1 MSKVFNLA
9 FQTTGNVSDSPGAI
23 VSDSVV
29 YAYATQGS
37 KTFLVFEN
45 GTSRLANNTLSSVKV
60 GLGLVSIG
68 VPTRVNGNAW
78 NNGEVVINQKY
89 LNQVYDDTSSRRVEM
104 NWPATSPIV
113 FTTPTT
119 IPSIVS
125 ATAAA
130 EKGYAE
136 FICLLNQTGVTP
148 PTVTVIKNE
157 ISENVTPYYD
167 IVGGYYLRFTSIATT
182 LQGGNFPQNNGSLNI
197 TLQNGNYTSPINSS
211 IWFETYRLSSDSSAI
226 FIESY
231 DGPTLTDDLLVD
243 AMLSVRL
250 YY

>member
-9 FQTTGNVSDSPGAI
+9 FQTSTNFSDSPGAI

-45 GTSRLANNTLSSVKV
+45 GTSRLANNTLGSVKV

-89 LNQVYDDTSSRRVEM
+89 LNQVYDGTTRRVEM
-104 NWPATSPIV
+104 NWPATAPIV
-113 FTTPTT
+113 FTTATT
-119 IPSIVS
+119 LPSIVS
-125 ATAAA
+125 AAAA
-130 EKGYAE
+130 ADKGYAE
-136 FICLLNQTGVTP
+136 FVCLITQSIGA
-148 PTVTVIKNE
+148 PTITTIKNE
-157 ISENVTPYYD
+157 ISDNVSATYVSPGVYNL
-167 IVGGYYLRFTSIATT
+167 VFGSISTT
-182 LQGGNFPQNNGSLNI
+182 LAGGGIFPANNGSLNI
-197 TLQNGNYTSPINSS
+197 TLQNGNYTNPIGTAL
-211 IWFETYRLSSDSSAI
+211 WFNAYRSDDARI
-226 FIESY
+226 AIESY
-231 DGPTLTDDLLVD
+231 DGAVLSDNVLIN
-243 AMLSVRL
+243 AMLQVRL

>member
-9 FQTTGNVSDSPGAI
+9 FQTSTNFSDSPGAI

-45 GTSRLANNTLSSVKV
+45 GTSRLANNTLGSVKV

-89 LNQVYDDTSSRRVEM
+89 LNQVYDGTTRRVEM
-104 NWPATSPIV
+104 NWPATAPIV
-113 FTTPTT
+113 FTTATT
-119 IPSIVS
+119 LPSIVS
-125 ATAAA
+125 AAAA
-130 EKGYAE
+130 ADKGYAE
-136 FICLLNQTGVTP
+136 FVCLITQSIGD
-148 PTVTVIKNE
+148 PTITTIKNE
-157 ISENVTPYYD
+157 ISESVNATYVSTGIYNL
-167 IVGGYYLRFTSIATT
+167 VFGSISTT
-182 LQGGNFPQNNGSLNI
+182 LAGGGIFPANNGSLNI
-197 TLQNGNYTSPINSS
+197 TLQNGNYTNPIGTAL
-211 IWFETYRLSSDSSAI
+211 WFEAYRSDDARI
-226 FIESY
+226 AIESY
-231 DGPTLTDDLLVD
+231 DGVDLVD
-243 AMLSVRL
+243 NVLANAMLQVRL

>member
-9 FQTTGNVSDSPGAI
+9 FQNSNGASDSPGAI
-23 VSDSVV
+23 VGDSVV
-29 YAYATQGS
+29 YAYAAPGS

-45 GTSRLANNTLSSVKV
+45 GTSRLANNALSSVKV
-60 GLGLVSIG
+60 GLGLTSVGS
-68 VPTRVNGNAW
+68 PTSVNGNLW
-78 NNGEVVINQKY
+78 SNGEVVINQKY

-104 NWPATSPIV
+104 NWPATSPIT
-113 FTTPTT
+113 FTTTT
-119 IPSIVS
+119 TLPSIVS

-136 FICLLNQTGVTP
+136 FTCLLTQTGAVA

-157 ISENVTPYYD
+157 ISENVSSTYD
-167 IVGGYYLRFTSIATT
+167 NNGIYYLTFSNIASTI
-182 LQGGNFPQNNGSLNI
+182 QGGAFPAGNGSLNI
-197 TLQNGNYTSPINSS
+197 TLQNGNYIAPIANGL
-211 IWFETYRLSSDSSAI
+211 WFEAYRGNTDRI
-226 FIESY
+226 YIESY
-231 DGPTLTDDLLVD
+231 DGTTATNGLLVN

>member
-9 FQTTGNVSDSPGAI
+9 FQTSTNFSDSPGAI

-45 GTSRLANNTLSSVKV
+45 GTSRLANNTLISVKV

-89 LNQVYDDTSSRRVEM
+89 LNQVYDGTTRRVEM

-113 FTTPTT
+113 FTTSTT
-119 IPSIVS
+119 LPSIVS
-125 ATAAA
+125 AAAA
-130 EKGYAE
+130 ADKGYAE
-136 FICLLNQTGVTP
+136 FVCLLTQSGATA

-157 ISENVTPYYD
+157 ISENVTASYVSTGTYQL
-167 IVGGYYLRFTSIATT
+167 IFGSISTT
-182 LQGGNFPQNNGSLNI
+182 LKGAGNFPASNGSLNI
-197 TLQNGNYTSPINSS
+197 TLQNGNYVDTITTAL
-211 IWFETYRLSSDSSAI
+211 WFEAYRTSDARI
-226 FIESY
+226 AIESY
-231 DGPTLTDDLLVD
+231 DGAGLTDGLLVE
-243 AMLSVRL
+243 AMLQVRL

>member
-9 FQTTGNVSDSPGAI
+9 FQTSTNFSDSPGAI

-45 GTSRLANNTLSSVKV
+45 GTSRLANNTLGSVKV

-89 LNQVYDDTSSRRVEM
+89 LNQVYDGTTRRVEM

-113 FTTPTT
+113 FTTSTT
-119 IPSIVS
+119 LPSIVS
-125 ATAAA
+125 AAAA
-130 EKGYAE
+130 ADKGYAE
-136 FICLLNQTGVTP
+136 FVCLITQSIGA
-148 PTVTVIKNE
+148 PTITTIKNE
-157 ISENVTPYYD
+157 ISESVNATYVSTGIYNL
-167 IVGGYYLRFTSIATT
+167 VFGSISTT
-182 LQGGNFPQNNGSLNI
+182 LAGGGIFPANNGSLNI
-197 TLQNGNYTSPINSS
+197 TLQNGNYTNPIGTAL
-211 IWFETYRLSSDSSAI
+211 WFEAYRSDDARI
-226 FIESY
+226 AIESY
-231 DGPTLTDDLLVD
+231 DGVDLVD
-243 AMLSVRL
+243 NVLANAMLQVRL

>member
-9 FQTTGNVSDSPGAI
+9 FQTSTNFSDSPGAI

-45 GTSRLANNTLSSVKV
+45 GTSRLANNTLGSVKV

-89 LNQVYDDTSSRRVEM
+89 LNQVYDGTTRRVEM

-113 FTTPTT
+113 FTTSTT
-119 IPSIVS
+119 LPSIVS
-125 ATAAA
+125 AAAA
-130 EKGYAE
+130 ADKGYAE
-136 FICLLNQTGVTP
+136 FVCLITQSIGA
-148 PTVTVIKNE
+148 PTITTIKNE
-157 ISENVTPYYD
+157 ISDNVSATYVSPGVYNL
-167 IVGGYYLRFTSIATT
+167 VFGSISTT
-182 LQGGNFPQNNGSLNI
+182 LAGGGIFPANNGSLNI
-197 TLQNGNYTSPINSS
+197 TLQNGNYTNPIGTAL
-211 IWFETYRLSSDSSAI
+211 WFEAYRSDDARI
-226 FIESY
+226 AIESY
-231 DGPTLTDDLLVD
+231 DGVDLVD
-243 AMLSVRL
+243 NVLANAMLQVRL

>member
-9 FQTTGNVSDSPGAI
+9 FQNSANAPDSPGAI

-45 GTSRLANNTLSSVKV
+45 GTSRLANNTLGSVKV

-89 LNQVYDDTSSRRVEM
+89 LNQVYDGTTRRVEM

-113 FTTPTT
+113 FTTSTT
-119 IPSIVS
+119 LPSIVS
-125 ATAAA
+125 AAAA
-130 EKGYAE
+130 ADKGYAE
-136 FICLLNQTGVTP
+136 FVCLLTQSGETA

-157 ISENVTPYYD
+157 ISENVTASHVSAGTYHLLF
-167 IVGGYYLRFTSIATT
+167 GSISTT
-182 LQGGNFPQNNGSLNI
+182 LAGGGILPENNGSLNI
-197 TLQNGNYTSPINSS
+197 TLQNGNYVDTITTAL
-211 IWFETYRLSSDSSAI
+211 WFEAYRVSEARI
-226 FIESY
+226 AIESY
-231 DGPTLTDDLLVD
+231 DGAGLTDGLLVE
-243 AMLSVRL
+243 AMLQVRL

>member
-9 FQTTGNVSDSPGAI
+9 FQTSGGVSDSPGAI

-29 YAYATQGS
+29 YAYAAPGS

-45 GTSRLANNTLSSVKV
+45 GTSRLANNTLSAVKV
-60 GLGLVSIG
+60 GLGLASVGS
-68 VPTRVNGNAW
+68 PTRVNGNAW
-78 NNGEVVINQKY
+78 GNGEVVINQKY
-89 LNQVYDDTSSRRVEM
+89 LNQVYDDTSSRRVEL
-104 NWPATSPIV
+104 NWPATSPIT
-113 FTTPTT
+113 FTTTT
-119 IPSIVS
+119 TLPSIVS

-136 FICLLNQTGVTP
+136 FICLLTQTGAVA

-157 ISENVTPYYD
+157 ISQSVTPNYD
-167 IVGGYYLRFTSIATT
+167 TIGLYYLSFPDIAST
-182 LQGGNFPQNNGSLNI
+182 LQGGSFPVGNGSLNI
-197 TLQNGNYTSPINSS
+197 TLQNGNYISPIAYGL
-211 IWFETYRLSSDSSAI
+211 WFESYSDGSSRI
-226 FIESY
+226 YIESY
-231 DGPTLTDDLLVD
+231 DGIDLTNGLLVN

>member
-9 FQTTGNVSDSPGAI
+9 FQTSTNFSDSPGAI

-45 GTSRLANNTLSSVKV
+45 GTSRLANNTLGSVKV

-89 LNQVYDDTSSRRVEM
+89 LNQVYDGTTRRVEM

-113 FTTPTT
+113 FTTSTT
-119 IPSIVS
+119 LLSIVS
-125 ATAAA
+125 AAAA
-130 EKGYAE
+130 ADKGYAE
-136 FICLLNQTGVTP
+136 FVCLITQSVGA
-148 PTVTVIKNE
+148 PTITTIKNE
-157 ISENVTPYYD
+157 ISDSVTASYISTGVYNL
-167 IVGGYYLRFTSIATT
+167 IFGSISTT
-182 LQGGNFPQNNGSLNI
+182 LAGGGIFPENNGSLNI
-197 TLQNGNYTSPINSS
+197 TLQNGNYTNPIGTAL
-211 IWFETYRLSSDSSAI
+211 WFEAYRVSEARI
-226 FIESY
+226 AIESY
-231 DGPTLTDDLLVD
+231 DGVDLVDNVLAD
-243 AMLSVRL
+243 AMLQVRL

>member
-9 FQTTGNVSDSPGAI
+9 FQTSTNFSDSPGAI

-45 GTSRLANNTLSSVKV
+45 GTSRLANNTLGSVKV

-89 LNQVYDDTSSRRVEM
+89 LNQVYDGTTRRVEM

-113 FTTPTT
+113 FTTSTT
-119 IPSIVS
+119 LPSIVS
-125 ATAAA
+125 AAAA
-130 EKGYAE
+130 ADKGYAE
-136 FICLLNQTGVTP
+136 FVCLITQSIGA
-148 PTVTVIKNE
+148 PTITTIKNE
-157 ISENVTPYYD
+157 ISDNVSATYVSPGVYNL
-167 IVGGYYLRFTSIATT
+167 VFGSISTT
-182 LQGGNFPQNNGSLNI
+182 LAGGGIFPANNGSLNI
-197 TLQNGNYTSPINSS
+197 TLQNGNYTNPIGTAL
-211 IWFETYRLSSDSSAI
+211 WFNAYRSDDARI
-226 FIESY
+226 AIESY
-231 DGPTLTDDLLVD
+231 DGVDLVD
-243 AMLSVRL
+243 NVLANAMLQVRL

>member
-9 FQTTGNVSDSPGAI
+9 FQTSTNFSDSPGAI

-45 GTSRLANNTLSSVKV
+45 GTSRLANNTLGSVKV

-89 LNQVYDDTSSRRVEM
+89 LNQVYDGTTRRVEM

-113 FTTPTT
+113 FTTSTT
-119 IPSIVS
+119 LLSIVS
-125 ATAAA
+125 AAAA
-130 EKGYAE
+130 ADKGYAE
-136 FICLLNQTGVTP
+136 FVCLITQNIGAPAITT
-148 PTVTVIKNE
+148 IKNE
-157 ISENVTPYYD
+157 ISDSVTASYISTGVYNL
-167 IVGGYYLRFTSIATT
+167 IFGSISTT
-182 LQGGNFPQNNGSLNI
+182 LAGGGIFPENNGSLNI
-197 TLQNGNYTSPINSS
+197 TLQNGNYTNPIGTAL
-211 IWFETYRLSSDSSAI
+211 WFEAYRVSEARI
-226 FIESY
+226 AIESY
-231 DGPTLTDDLLVD
+231 DGVDLVDNVLAD
-243 AMLSVRL
+243 AMLQVRL

>member
-9 FQTTGNVSDSPGAI
+9 FQTSGGVSDSPGAI

-29 YAYATQGS
+29 YAYAAPGS

-45 GTSRLANNTLSSVKV
+45 GTSRLANNTLSAVKV
-60 GLGLVSIG
+60 GLGLASVGS
-68 VPTRVNGNAW
+68 PTRVNGNTW
-78 NNGEVVINQKY
+78 GNGEVVINQKY

-104 NWPATSPIV
+104 NWPATSPIT
-113 FTTPTT
+113 FTTTT
-119 IPSIVS
+119 TLPSIVS

-136 FICLLNQTGVTP
+136 FICLLTQTGTVA
-148 PTVTVIKNE
+148 PTMTVIKNE
-157 ISENVTPYYD
+157 ISESVTPNYD
-167 IVGGYYLRFTSIATT
+167 SVGLYYLAFTNIAST
-182 LQGGNFPQNNGSLNI
+182 LQGGEFPAGNGSLNV
-197 TLQNGNYTSPINSS
+197 TLQNGNYISPIANGL
-211 IWFETYRLSSDSSAI
+211 WFEAYRGDTTRI
-226 FIESY
+226 YIESY
-231 DGPTLTDDLLVD
+231 DGTSTTDGLLVN

>member
-9 FQTTGNVSDSPGAI
+9 FQTSTNFSDSPGAI

-45 GTSRLANNTLSSVKV
+45 GTSRLANNTLGSVKV

-89 LNQVYDDTSSRRVEM
+89 LNQVYDGTTRRVEM

-113 FTTPTT
+113 FTTSTT
-119 IPSIVS
+119 LPSIVS
-125 ATAAA
+125 AAAA
-130 EKGYAE
+130 ADKGYAE
-136 FICLLNQTGVTP
+136 FVCLITQSIGA
-148 PTVTVIKNE
+148 PTITTIKNE
-157 ISENVTPYYD
+157 ISDNVSATYVSPGVYNL
-167 IVGGYYLRFTSIATT
+167 VFGSISTT
-182 LQGGNFPQNNGSLNI
+182 LAGGGIFPANNGSLNI
-197 TLQNGNYTSPINSS
+197 TLQNGNYTNPIGTAL
-211 IWFETYRLSSDSSAI
+211 WFNAYRSDDARI
-226 FIESY
+226 AIESY
-231 DGPTLTDDLLVD
+231 DGASLSDNVLIN
-243 AMLSVRL
+243 AMLQVRL